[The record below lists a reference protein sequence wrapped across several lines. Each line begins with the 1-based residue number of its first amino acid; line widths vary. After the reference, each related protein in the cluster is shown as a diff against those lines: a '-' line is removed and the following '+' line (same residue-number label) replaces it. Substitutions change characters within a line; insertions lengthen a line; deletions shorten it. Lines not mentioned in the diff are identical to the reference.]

1 MIEKLEMFITLAR
14 ERHFGHAAEA
24 CGVSQP
30 ALSASIKQLEEQLG
44 VLLVLRGSRYQGLT
58 PEGQR
63 VLEWARRLVGD
74 ARTMQQELKT
84 IRDGLSGHLKMATIP
99 TALSYVP
106 ALTAPFVAGNPGVTV
121 SVLSRSSAEILSLLE
136 NLEID
141 VGITYLEN
149 EPVGK
154 VMQMPLYR
162 ETYCLVTR
170 ADTEQAARK
179 KISWQDASRLPLCL
193 LTKDMQ
199 NRRILDGI
207 LTEISA
213 DVAPTLESDSIV
225 TLFAHVQTG
234 LWSTIMPESLATTLA
249 NEALKVIPL
258 VEPVAGALVGLV
270 APHRE
275 PHAPIISALLRQA
288 RHLAE
293 TNKPDLETHL

>member
-1 MIEKLEMFITLAR
+1 MIEKLEMFISLAR
-14 ERHFGHAAEA
+14 ERHFGRAAEA

-63 VLEWARRLVGD
+63 VLEWARRLVAD

-84 IRDGLSGHLKMATIP
+84 IREGLSGHLRIAAIP

-106 ALTAPFVAGNPGVTV
+106 TLTAPFVASNPGVTV

-154 VMQMPLYR
+154 VTQIPLYR
-162 ETYCLVTR
+162 ETYCLVTH
-170 ADTEQAARK
+170 AETDLGEARR
-179 KISWQDASRLPLCL
+179 ITWNDVSRLPLCL

-207 LTEISA
+207 LAHISA

-234 LWSTIMPESLATTLA
+234 LWSTIMPESLATSLA
-249 NEALKVIPL
+249 NETLKTIPIVDPL
-258 VEPVAGALVGLV
+258 AGSEVGLV
-270 APHRE
+270 ATHRE
-275 PHAPIISALLRQA
+275 PYAPLISAFLRQV

-293 TNKPDLETHL
+293 A